1 MPRRLHLTR
10 SHAILRLKRRLEQDS
25 LPRIQMS
32 LIVGRTGA
40 AGLLFSFIMLGIK
53 GARLEYLCA

>member
-1 MPRRLHLTR
+1 MPRRLDLTR
-10 SHAILRLKRRLEQDS
+10 SHAILRLEQDS